1 MVWNNKRNTIINVK
15 ENKMGFHG
23 MANMSE
29 ESEWWSQCCTAP
41 PLYDLHE
48 EESMDTIGIC
58 MACREHASFEIIKEG
73 E

>member
-1 MVWNNKRNTIINVK
+1 
-15 ENKMGFHG
+15 MGFHG

-48 EESMDTIGIC
+48 EESIDTIGIC
-58 MACREHASFEIIKEG
+58 MACREHASFEIIEEG